1 MSPAAFSLS
10 CQPKQKAPSKPTDPP
25 ASQPPTRSSPTAAP
39 NKLSRTPGNAVPGGT
54 LTFAYPFKPNTATT
68 AGPIS
73 RLGAAL
79 EYEVFFPPDFDFV
92 KGGKL
97 LGLGGGA
104 NGGRGCGGGVDPAEC
119 FSFRLMWRAG
129 GEGEAYL
136 YVPER
141 MQAPDFCDAHPPCAL
156 RGKRPCTV
164 CNFAAGVSFARGAFV
179 FPRGEWA
186 RLRLEV
192 ELNAPNR
199 TNGRLAVSL
208 NGRRVISYKKVNWR
222 QFGWAEIAGVD
233 LATWFGGSDATW
245 APRKDEHV
253 LLRGLRAWRWGAQ
266 GAPAG
271 PAAGGGGEA
280 RVSAYSGGGA
290 AEGQAVV
297 WEEVQEGV

>member
-1 MSPAAFSLS
+1 
-10 CQPKQKAPSKPTDPP
+10 
-25 ASQPPTRSSPTAAP
+25 
-39 NKLSRTPGNAVPGGT
+39 
-54 LTFAYPFKPNTATT
+54 
-68 AGPIS
+68 
-73 RLGAAL
+73 
-79 EYEVFFPPDFDFV
+79 
-92 KGGKL
+92 
-97 LGLGGGA
+97 
-104 NGGRGCGGGVDPAEC
+104 
-119 FSFRLMWRAG
+119 MWRAG

-222 QFGWAEIAGVD
+222 QFGWAEVAGMD

-253 LLRGLRAWRWGAQ
+253 LLRGLRAWRWGAT

-271 PAAGGGGEA
+271 PAADAGGEA
-280 RVSAYSGGGA
+280 RVSAYSGGVA